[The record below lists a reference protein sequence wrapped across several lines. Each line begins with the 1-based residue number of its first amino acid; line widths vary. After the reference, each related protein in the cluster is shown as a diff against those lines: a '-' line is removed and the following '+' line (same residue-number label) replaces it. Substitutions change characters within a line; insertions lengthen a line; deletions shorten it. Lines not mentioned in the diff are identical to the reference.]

1 MRRSPTNA
9 PQRAGAAQRRVVM
22 SRQCE
27 KTVDSSRFSLAKRIE
42 RRHAE
47 HVAATRMS
55 GCTTA
60 AFVAHHD
67 APPIG
72 ERAAARGR
80 LAMED
85 GAERA
90 GEPNSIR
97 HWRFRTRIS
106 ATLCDP
112 RDRPRAKIR

>member
-1 MRRSPTNA
+1 MVIETRFMWQP
-9 PQRAGAAQRRVVM
+9 AGPY
-22 SRQCE
+22 CP
-27 KTVDSSRFSLAKRIE
+27 
-42 RRHAE
+42 
-47 HVAATRMS
+47 S
-55 GCTTA
+55 GLESVSHLHPS
-60 AFVAHHD
+60 AFVAGDD
-67 APPIG
+67 ATLIG
-72 ERAAARGR
+72 ERAATRGR